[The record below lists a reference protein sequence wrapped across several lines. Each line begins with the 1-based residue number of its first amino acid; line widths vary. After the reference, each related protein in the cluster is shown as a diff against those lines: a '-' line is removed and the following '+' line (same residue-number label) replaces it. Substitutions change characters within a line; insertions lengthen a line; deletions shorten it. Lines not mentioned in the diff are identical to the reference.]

1 MIAPTIGRVVWFWQ
15 NAKQVQPYAAMI
27 AFVHNDR
34 LVNLGYMNEVGAPA
48 GTVRVPLV
56 QEGEEL
62 RAARMVEKAPTCR
75 DQFASKPAARA
86 RPLLVTP

>member
-56 QEGEEL
+56 QEGEERPKPPYCTWMLTEQLEAQL
-62 RAARMVEKAPTCR
+62 REARG
-75 DQFASKPAARA
+75 AS
-86 RPLLVTP
+86 